1 MGKRAEVKGLYYI
14 THVENVPSIL
24 ERGVLSHAYIES
36 HHIPFKP
43 IYDEAIVSNRKNKPT
58 PDRPSLWEYANV
70 YFQPRNPMM
79 YRVVKEKGPTELAV
93 IGITSDVLN
102 VPEVLVTDGNAAS
115 HATQFYRPA
124 EGLAALD
131 RHVIRSEYWKNE
143 DGSKRKIMAECL
155 VPERIPPER
164 IDAIYVADHE
174 TKERVRAIATREI
187 HIIPEPHLFFTPSYR
202 KKIGANI
209 TLVEGDMFFSE
220 MQTLTVSVNLQGI
233 MGKGLASRKY
243 QFPDVYVRYQ
253 DACRARQVT
262 ATKPFLYKRE
272 ASLDEE
278 LADLSTP
285 LHTPNATKWF
295 LLFATKR
302 KWRENSRI
310 EDIEG
315 GLSWL
320 RDNFQS
326 QGVMSIAMP
335 ALGCGL
341 GGLDW
346 ADVGPL
352 MCRYLAETKIPVAI
366 YLPRERPTDPML
378 LEPSFLLPSG

>member
-58 PDRPSLWEYANV
+58 PDRPSLWEYADV

-131 RHVIRSEYWKNE
+131 RHVIRSEYWKSE

-233 MGKGLASRKY
+233 MGKGLASRKLSISRCICPVPRCMPRTASHRHKAVSL
-243 QFPDVYVRYQ
+243 QTRGVARRRACGPV
-253 DACRARQVT
+253 DAAAHPERHEVVSPLRHETQVAQETSGSKTLKVVCRG
-262 ATKPFLYKRE
+262 
-272 ASLDEE
+272 
-278 LADLSTP
+278 
-285 LHTPNATKWF
+285 
-295 LLFATKR
+295 FATTS
-302 KWRENSRI
+302 SR
-310 EDIEG
+310 
-315 GLSWL
+315 
-320 RDNFQS
+320 R
-326 QGVMSIAMP
+326 A
-335 ALGCGL
+335 
-341 GGLDW
+341 
-346 ADVGPL
+346 
-352 MCRYLAETKIPVAI
+352 
-366 YLPRERPTDPML
+366 
-378 LEPSFLLPSG
+378 